1 VKKPLIAVSAL
12 ALLAGAASF
21 VPLAQTF
28 AQAAPPAPQAAP
40 AMARHGHNWSPSRH
54 VEGRIAY
61 LKAELKI
68 TPQQEA
74 AWNQVADAMRAN
86 ARDGDALMTQLR
98 AQHQPDQKPNAV
110 QRLEAQGKFAAF
122 RVQANERFLAAF
134 RPFYAS
140 LTPDQ
145 QQSADQLLGGHRH
158 HHRV

>member
-1 VKKPLIAVSAL
+1 MKKPLIAVSAL
-12 ALLAGAASF
+12 ALLAGAASLA
-21 VPLAQTF
+21 PLAQTF

-40 AMARHGHNWSPSRH
+40 AMPRHGHDWSPSRH

-74 AWNQVADAMRAN
+74 AWTQVADAMRAN
-86 ARDGDALMTQLR
+86 AHDADALV
-98 AQHQPDQKPNAV
+98 AQMRSQRDSGQKPNAV
-110 QRLEAQGKFAAF
+110 QRLELRGRFAAL
-122 RVQANERFLAAF
+122 RAQSNDRLLAAF
-134 RPFYAS
+134 RPLYAS

-145 QQSADQLLGGHRH
+145 QQAADHLLGGHRH